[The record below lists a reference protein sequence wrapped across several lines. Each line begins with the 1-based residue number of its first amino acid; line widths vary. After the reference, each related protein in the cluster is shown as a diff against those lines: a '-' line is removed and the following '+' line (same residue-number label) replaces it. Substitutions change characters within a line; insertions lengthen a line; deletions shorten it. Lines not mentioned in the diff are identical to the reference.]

1 MDSAKITAVV
11 VPALVTVCNISVPM
25 LPVASSGRR
34 CRLAVIVCV
43 LTPVITETGALSV
56 ATSELAPFSNP
67 VPIDTPL
74 SMNVTVPVGVPAPG
88 LKALTVAV
96 KVTLCPNTEA
106 FVEEAT
112 VVVVLALVTVWSM
125 LPLLPVKFVSQV

>member
-1 MDSAKITAVV
+1 M
-11 VPALVTVCNISVPM
+11 
-25 LPVASSGRR
+25 
-34 CRLAVIVCV
+34 
-43 LTPVITETGALSV
+43 

-88 LKALTVAV
+88 LKVLTVAV

-112 VVVVLALVTVWSM
+112 VVVVCAFTTVWCTPPTGAGREVHAVPTVRRRDR
-125 LPLLPVKFVSQV
+125 LAAADPHA